1 MFPTILDVKNGSK
14 TLKNLVKKLSQ
25 NSKKDRMTRFNISV
39 TVKRRRDN
47 YVSIHLQ
54 FLSSIQVFLPQGGMV
69 MQFVSETDTSANRQR
84 IKDQKNMI
92 EF

>member
-1 MFPTILDVKNGSK
+1 
-14 TLKNLVKKLSQ
+14 
-25 NSKKDRMTRFNISV
+25 MTRFNISV
-39 TVKRRRDN
+39 TVKPRRDN